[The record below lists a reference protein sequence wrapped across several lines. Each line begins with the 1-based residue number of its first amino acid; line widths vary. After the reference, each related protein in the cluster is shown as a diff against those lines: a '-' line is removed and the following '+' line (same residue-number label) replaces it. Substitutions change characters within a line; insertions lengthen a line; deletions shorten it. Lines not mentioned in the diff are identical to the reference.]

1 MSLPGSNRKR
11 PFGYFIGVAVV
22 LLLTWLFHFSEL
34 SFNPATS
41 ALSFL
46 LVILFVAIFAG
57 RNPALVT
64 SFAAMASYN
73 FFFLPPYGTWHI
85 AAPQNLVAWAAF
97 TIAAIVVG
105 ELSSYAKRR
114 ADEAEASRDEV
125 VRVNNEA
132 REAFEL
138 AMRADAAEQSEKLK
152 SALLDALTHDMRT
165 PLTSIKAA
173 ATTLIDDATARRLD
187 NESRLDLLSV
197 IDEETDRLTWFNQ
210 SLVEIAR
217 VEGGALLVGESSAS
231 IADAVSVAARRNE
244 RLMAGRKLIKD
255 LPDTVA
261 NVRIDRSSLA
271 EILSVLIANAYK
283 YSSGPEPVIVTA
295 NDAADDVQIS
305 IIDSGIGIKES
316 EREKIFEKF
325 YRGVNDSRG
334 LGLGLAIAK
343 GIVEAYAGS
352 IGVKPGDGGIGSIFT
367 VTLPKAK

>member
-1 MSLPGSNRKR
+1 MSLPRSNRKR
-11 PFGYFIGVAVV
+11 PFGYVIGVAVV

-34 SFNPATS
+34 SYNPATS

-46 LVILFVAIFAG
+46 LVILFVAVFAG

-64 SFAAMASYN
+64 SFAAMACYN

-105 ELSSYAKRR
+105 ELSSCAKRR

-132 REAFEL
+132 REAFE
-138 AMRADAAEQSEKLK
+138 RATRAESAEQSEKLK

-165 PLTSIKAA
+165 PLTAIKAA
-173 ATTLIDDATARRLD
+173 ATTLIDDESAGRLD
-187 NESRLDLLSV
+187 DESRVDLLSV
-197 IDEETDRLTWFNQ
+197 IDEETDKLTRFNQ

-217 VEGGALLVGESSAS
+217 IEGGALLVGESSAS
-231 IADAVSVAARRNE
+231 ISDALTVAARRNE
-244 RLMAGRKLIKD
+244 HLIAGRKLIKH
-255 LPDTVA
+255 LPETVA
-261 NVRIDRSSLA
+261 NVRIDKASLA
-271 EILSVLIANAYK
+271 EVFSVLIENAFK
-283 YSSGPEPVIVTA
+283 YSPETEPVIVTA
-295 NDAADDVQIS
+295 NEARDDVQIS
-305 IIDSGIGIKES
+305 VIDRGIGVKES
-316 EREKIFEKF
+316 DREKVFEKF
-325 YRGVNDSRG
+325 YRGVNDTRG

-343 GIVEAYAGS
+343 GIVEAYGGRVTVTTGDD
-352 IGVKPGDGGIGSIFT
+352 GVGSIFT